1 MMMMLFAKLVDRWFD
16 VVVIFAIPVFSLFF
30 FYQTKMVKSDAGKK
44 AEGAHEGLRSYYAD
58 RILKLEA
65 TVRAK
70 SQNLRRLEAQRNDL
84 NSKVCI

>member
-1 MMMMLFAKLVDRWFD
+1 MMMMLFGVDRWFE
-16 VVVIFAIPVFSLFF
+16 FLPFLFSLFF